1 MLCLWAC
8 VCVYVLGCAFG
19 SVATLPQNFLIPTQS
34 EGMYRICVTNNRSKS
49 KVGHRTFSCD
59 SNHGIKTS
67 AIKKKKRP
75 LFTGQLIVI
84 SRVCIALK

>member
-1 MLCLWAC
+1 MRAGCC
-8 VCVYVLGCAFG
+8 VCGRVCVYVLGCAFG

-67 AIKKKKRP
+67 AIKKKKKDHC
-75 LFTGQLIVI
+75 LLV
-84 SRVCIALK
+84 S